1 MTNVGGID
9 RIARILAG
17 ALLLVLTF
25 AGPLAPALFPWGF
38 LGFVPDFRAKNLLG
52 LFLMPVLLTGFPRR
66 VS

>member
-25 AGPLAPALFPWGF
+25 AGPLAQALFPWGF
-38 LGFVPDFRAKNLLG
+38 LGFVP
-52 LFLMPVLLTGFPRR
+52 LLTGLIGWCPAYRIFGLKTC
-66 VS
+66 SHCS